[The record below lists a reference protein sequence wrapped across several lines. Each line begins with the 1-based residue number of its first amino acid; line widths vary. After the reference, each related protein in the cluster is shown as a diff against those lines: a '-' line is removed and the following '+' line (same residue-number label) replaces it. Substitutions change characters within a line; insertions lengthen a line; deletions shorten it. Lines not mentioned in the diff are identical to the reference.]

1 MIRAIIV
8 DDEVHN
14 RNVLQ
19 TLLRKHCQEV
29 EIIAEAESAPD
40 AFFKIAE
47 LKPQLVF
54 LDIRMPDKSGFDL
67 LKLFKEIDF
76 EVIFVSAFDEYAIK
90 AFEFN
95 ALDYILKPIDYV
107 KLMKAVNKAVNKIK
121 SQEKDDTMLHFVK
134 TLADKDELI
143 NKFSVHHNGKVI
155 FVNVNDVVYIEAK
168 TDFCELIIKDG
179 SRYTS
184 SKDLK
189 LFEDVLS
196 EAGNF
201 IRISRSVIVNTDY
214 LKGYTKGEVCIIE
227 LTSGHH
233 FEVSRRK
240 KTEIIGKLKT
250 LVG

>member
-1 MIRAIIV
+1 MITAIII
-8 DDEVHN
+8 DDEAHN
-14 RNVLQ
+14 RNVLKA
-19 TLLRKHCQEV
+19 LLQKHCP
-29 EIIAEAESAPD
+29 EIKVIDETDNAAE
-40 AFFKIAE
+40 AFFKIVE
-47 LKPQLVF
+47 QKPQLLF
-54 LDIRMPDKSGFDL
+54 LDIRMPGKSGFDL
-67 LKLFKEIDF
+67 LKLFKTIDF

-107 KLMKAVNKAVNKIK
+107 KLTKAVNKAVAKIEA
-121 SQEKDDTMLHFVK
+121 QDRDDTVLHFVK
-134 TLADKDELI
+134 TLADKDDLI

-155 FVNVNDVVYIEAK
+155 FVNVNDVEFIEAK
-168 TDFCELIIKDG
+168 TDFCELHLKDG
-179 SRYTS
+179 SKYTS

-201 IRISRSVIVNTDY
+201 IRISRSVIVNTTY

-227 LTSGHH
+227 LQSGHH

-240 KTEIIGKLKT
+240 KTEIISRLKSIA
-250 LVG
+250 G

>member
-1 MIRAIIV
+1 MITSLIV
-8 DDEVHN
+8 DDELHN

-19 TLLRKHCQEV
+19 TLLSKYCP
-29 EIIAEAESAPD
+29 EIKVLGEADNAAE
-40 AFFKIAE
+40 AFFKIIE
-47 LKPQLVF
+47 QKPQLVF
-54 LDIRMPDKSGFDL
+54 LDIKMPGKSGFDL

-107 KLMKAVNKAVNKIK
+107 KLERAVNKAITKIK
-121 SQEKDDTMLHFVK
+121 GNGKDNTILHFVK
-134 TLADKDELI
+134 TLADKDDLI
-143 NKFSVHHNGKVI
+143 NKFSIHHNGKVVFI
-155 FVNVNDVVYIEAK
+155 NVNDVEFIEAK
-168 TDFCELIIKDG
+168 TDFCELYLKDS

-201 IRISRSVIVNTDY
+201 IRISRSVIINTNY

-227 LTSGHH
+227 LTSGNH

-240 KTEIIGKLKT
+240 KTEIISKLKL